1 MARYTYEEVEKKLK
15 DHGLYM
21 SDDDLKL
28 AKQNPDAGMSIVNY
42 KIDYNNASDDAGR
55 AAANQGAERIR
66 TQYGNYTAG
75 GAGDKYYAGDPTPS
89 SFSSGYTKDVGSAY
103 EKVKNYGD
111 YTYDAFEDK
120 YAGERARLL
129 EAIANP
135 KEFSY
140 DYSDDPN
147 YKSYAK
153 QYRREGDRAMED
165 ALAKAAANTG
175 GVASSAAV
183 TAAAQ
188 QGNYYASQLAD
199 KIPALYDAAYQRYLD
214 EYTMKQNAYN
224 AYQGET
230 AADYDRYVN
239 ERNFSKQLYD
249 DKYSRLVNALNT
261 AQALEQVD
269 YNRNIDNLNYA
280 DAQKSRALS
289 NAYAAAELGDFSQLE
304 ALGIDTKAYQQQL
317 AEARALEKESAAL
330 NNQYITAQL
339 AHLKNK
345 TATDAR
351 NNAISEAEL
360 KAAMGDYTDLAR
372 LLGVTE
378 EEVKAAYAKAPEV
391 DPLMTQAQ
399 YIRTMLMLD
408 GSYKN
413 IPSVED
419 IAVLLANGFTGFD
432 EILNGGGVPVAG
444 MTLPTTAPIP
454 GIEDSFRVGN
464 VSSSATPVDS
474 KDAFTDYDSVQDE
487 RMLSEEE
494 WTRAK
499 LAGNTSGA
507 IAGFNTYE
515 DYVSAYRAA
524 MMGK

>member
-1 MARYTYEEVEKKLK
+1 MAFTPTWK
-15 DHGLYM
+15 DVDDLLNKEGLYM
-21 SDDDLKL
+21 
-28 AKQNPDAGMSIVNY
+28 
-42 KIDYNNASDDAGR
+42 DDAER
-55 AAANQGAERIR
+55 AALANDPVTAYSVAQQKKRYKYASSDAERAKINSETEYKR
-66 TQYGNYTAG
+66 NLKGYSMGSD
-75 GAGDKYYAGDPTPS
+75 GASYSKVDTPS
-89 SFSSGYTKDVGSAY
+89 SLESGYTADV
-103 EKVKNYGD
+103 KKNYGAVRD
-111 YTYDAFEDK
+111 YGDFTYDAFEDK
-120 YAGERARLL
+120 NARQRAELL

-135 KEFSY
+135 EEFSY

-214 EYTMKQNAYN
+214 KYTMKHNALS

-239 ERNFSKQLYD
+239 DRNFAKQLYD
-249 DKYSRLVNALNT
+249 DKYARLIDALGN

-269 YNRNIDNLNYA
+269 YNRNIDDLNYV
-280 DAQKSRALS
+280 DAQKSQALS
-289 NAYAAAELGDFSQLE
+289 NAFAAAELGDFSQLE
-304 ALGIDTKAYQQQL
+304 ALGINTEAYQQQL
-317 AEARALEKESAAL
+317 AEARALEKESSAL
-330 NNQYITAQL
+330 NNQYLTAQL
-339 AHLKNK
+339 SQLKNK

-351 NNAISEAEL
+351 NNAISAAEL

-378 EEVKAAYAKAPEV
+378 EQVKAAYAKAPEV

-432 EILNGGGVPVAG
+432 SMFEVGG
-444 MTLPTTAPIP
+444 
-454 GIEDSFRVGN
+454 
-464 VSSSATPVDS
+464 
-474 KDAFTDYDSVQDE
+474 DSVDYSSWGAGDWEDYFAYIRENESFDAAQKELNDMKSKGLIPDNMIIYAD
-487 RMLSEEE
+487 RGA
-494 WTRAK
+494 RGP
-499 LAGNTSGA
+499 LAGH
-507 IAGFNTYE
+507 
-515 DYVSAYRAA
+515 
-524 MMGK
+524 